1 MLSEACKAGHAYTP
15 DNTRTLPTGI
25 RQCRECDRLRALAK
39 REKNR
44 VDRPKFKKKHLAEKC
59 FRGHEMAGDNLYW
72 YDSPWG
78 KQRRCR
84 ACDRVRDAEKRAA
97 GETVQPTKDF
107 CANGHPMDG
116 DNLGF
121 RSNGYARCRAC
132 SLADTKEWQA
142 ENRDEYLESRRDARR
157 EEKVEADAYFAAR
170 IREIYYDPTLDD
182 DALIE
187 ALRNVLK

>member
-1 MLSEACKAGHAYTP
+1 MLPASYPAVTDWAVTDWAAPSRSAASPTSEAAADAIC
-15 DNTRTLPTGI
+15 
-25 RQCRECDRLRALAK
+25 
-39 REKNR
+39 
-44 VDRPKFKKKHLAEKC
+44 
-59 FRGHEMAGDNLYW
+59 
-72 YDSPWG
+72 
-78 KQRRCR
+78 
-84 ACDRVRDAEKRAA
+84 CDRVRDAEKRAA